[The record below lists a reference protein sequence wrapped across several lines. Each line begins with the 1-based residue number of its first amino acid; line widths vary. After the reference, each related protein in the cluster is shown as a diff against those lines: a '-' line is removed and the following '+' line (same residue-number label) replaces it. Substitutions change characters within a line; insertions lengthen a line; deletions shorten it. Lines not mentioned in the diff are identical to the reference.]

1 MSNIEITGIQS
12 NLIEE
17 LDDADLMAV
26 VGGIVNTG
34 TLLSNVGGI
43 ATGPG
48 NDSQPTSSTVVF
60 LGDTV
65 AGLGTLISD
74 NVAGFAEGALQ
85 GVNATVT
92 GVTG

>member
-1 MSNIEITGIQS
+1 MSNIEIAGIQS

-26 VGGIVNTG
+26 VGGS
-34 TLLSNVGGI
+34 LLSNVGGI

-60 LGDTV
+60 LGNTV

-92 GVTG
+92 GITG